1 MFLSPA
7 YILAF
12 LLVLTLHEAAHA
24 WVAWR
29 LGDPTAYRAGR
40 VSLNPLRHLDP
51 LGTLLLFFA
60 GFGWG
65 KPVPVNPRNFKNPKV
80 GEALTSLA
88 GPGMNLLLAVL
99 AAIPFTY
106 LPEGLGFLR
115 SLSQATMELSL
126 ILCFFNLLPFPPLDG
141 AAFWGLLVPFSWRE
155 DYYEAIAKATP
166 YFVALMIADLYLSP
180 QLFGASLVWTVVS
193 TLTFWAKT
201 AILILV

>member
-1 MFLSPA
+1 MFLSFT

-29 LGDPTAYRAGR
+29 LGDPTAHRAGR

-51 LGTLLLFFA
+51 LGTFLLFFA

-65 KPVPVNPRNFKNPKV
+65 KPVPVNPRNFKNPRV

-88 GPGMNLLLAVL
+88 GPAMNLLLAL
-99 AAIPFTY
+99 IAAIPFTY

-155 DYYEAIAKATP
+155 DYYEAITKATP

-180 QLFGASLVWTVVS
+180 QIFGASLVWTVVS